1 MAHKIALDLNNH
13 QRTYMMRAAGV
24 ARFAYNWALEQWGIQ
39 YRAWREDNTLPKPS
53 QFSLRK
59 QLNEIKKESFPWMLE
74 VTKCAPQLAIIQL
87 GEAFKNFFAHRAAYP
102 KFRKKGVHD
111 RFSISNDQFA
121 VQGTR
126 IRIPKL
132 GWVRMREA
140 LRFSGKLVSAAVSR
154 MADRWFVSI
163 TVGTEDRRQHRNENQ
178 EAVGVDLGVS
188 ALATLSTGEVIQ
200 GPKAYSKLVKRL
212 VRLSRSLSR
221 KERGSKNREKARRK
235 LARLHARIANIR
247 QEGLHQLTTS
257 LARRFSIIGIEGL
270 NVRGMLKNRRLSR
283 SIADGAF
290 YEFRRQLE
298 YKSSLYGGTVVV
310 ADRWF
315 ASSKTCSDCGY
326 RLEALPLSVRHWVCP
341 ECGAYHDRDVN
352 AAINL
357 RNNAVSSTVQ
367 ACGEE
372 GYGFLFGESETGLN
386 EAGS

>member
-13 QRTYMMRAAGV
+13 QRTYMLRATGV

-39 YRAWREDNTLPKPS
+39 YRAWREDDTLPKPS

-121 VQGTR
+121 VQGKR

-140 LRFSGKLVSAAVSR
+140 LRFSGKLVSITVSR

-163 TVGTEDRRQHRNENQ
+163 TVDTEDRRQQHNENQ

-188 ALATLSTGEVIQ
+188 ALATLSTGEVVQ
-200 GPKAYSKLVKRL
+200 GRKLTA
-212 VRLSRSLSR
+212 SLS
-221 KERGSKNREKARRK
+221 KGSCDSHEVFREKRVGRTIVKKHDGSSPGSMPGSPISGRK
-235 LARLHARIANIR
+235 DC
-247 QEGLHQLTTS
+247 TS
-257 LARRFSIIGIEGL
+257 LRHRLPEG
-270 NVRGMLKNRRLSR
+270 SP
-283 SIADGAF
+283 S
-290 YEFRRQLE
+290 
-298 YKSSLYGGTVVV
+298 
-310 ADRWF
+310 
-315 ASSKTCSDCGY
+315 
-326 RLEALPLSVRHWVCP
+326 
-341 ECGAYHDRDVN
+341 
-352 AAINL
+352 
-357 RNNAVSSTVQ
+357 
-367 ACGEE
+367 
-372 GYGFLFGESETGLN
+372 
-386 EAGS
+386 

>member
-13 QRTYMMRAAGV
+13 QRMYMLRATGV

-39 YRAWREDNTLPKPS
+39 YRAWREDDTLPKPS

-121 VQGTR
+121 VQGKR

-140 LRFSGKLVSAAVSR
+140 LRFSGKLVSITVSR

-163 TVGTEDRRQHRNENQ
+163 TVDTEDRRQQHNENQ

-188 ALATLSTGEVIQ
+188 ALATLSTGEVVQ

-221 KERGSKNREKARRK
+221 KARGSNNREKARRK

-257 LARRFSIIGIEGL
+257 LARRFSIIGIEDL
-270 NVRGMLKNRRLSR
+270 NVRGMLRNRRLSR
-283 SIADGAF
+283 SIADAPFMSSVGSWNIKAA
-290 YEFRRQLE
+290 YMAGQLLWPTAGSPAA
-298 YKSSLYGGTVVV
+298 KHVPTVVTGWKPCLCPCV
-310 ADRWF
+310 I
-315 ASSKTCSDCGY
+315 GY
-326 RLEALPLSVRHWVCP
+326 APNAGHTMIVTSMLPS
-341 ECGAYHDRDVN
+341 
-352 AAINL
+352 I
-357 RNNAVSSTVQ
+357 
-367 ACGEE
+367 
-372 GYGFLFGESETGLN
+372 
-386 EAGS
+386 

>member
-140 LRFSGKLVSAAVSR
+140 LRFSGKLVSATVSR

-163 TVGTEDRRQHRNENQ
+163 TVDTEDRRQHRNENQ

-247 QEGLHQLTTS
+247 QEGLHQRTTS

-283 SIADGAF
+283 STADGAF

-298 YKSSLYGGTVVV
+298 YKSSLYGRTVVV

-357 RNNAVSSTVQ
+357 RNNAVSSTV
-367 ACGEE
+367 
-372 GYGFLFGESETGLN
+372 
-386 EAGS
+386 